1 MKYEID
7 LLTEHGT
14 LIEACIATHPFHT
27 LFFESFHRLYPKAKL
42 VGTPRHVK
50 KFPALQWDGGS
61 IDTRLDE
68 WKDLGVQMRIPA
80 GAEFAQPADG
90 NHFSCV
96 FVFHEQSKT
105 VFCDDTLMYFDPS
118 CFSGR
123 CLCCCMPCIGG
134 TLKMHP
140 TTFDDDV
147 SSGLVPMPESV
158 DQFLAWAQGLI
169 ADWDFDNLVTAH
181 TGNKIGGAKNM
192 LRELLAS
199 SSEPFAKL
207 KRSFQDL
214 QRKR

>member
-1 MKYEID
+1 
-7 LLTEHGT
+7 
-14 LIEACIATHPFHT
+14 
-27 LFFESFHRLYPKAKL
+27 
-42 VGTPRHVK
+42 
-50 KFPALQWDGGS
+50 
-61 IDTRLDE
+61 
-68 WKDLGVQMRIPA
+68 
-80 GAEFAQPADG
+80 
-90 NHFSCV
+90 
-96 FVFHEQSKT
+96 
-105 VFCDDTLMYFDPS
+105 
-118 CFSGR
+118 
-123 CLCCCMPCIGG
+123 
-134 TLKMHP
+134 MHP
-140 TTFDDDV
+140 TTFDEDV